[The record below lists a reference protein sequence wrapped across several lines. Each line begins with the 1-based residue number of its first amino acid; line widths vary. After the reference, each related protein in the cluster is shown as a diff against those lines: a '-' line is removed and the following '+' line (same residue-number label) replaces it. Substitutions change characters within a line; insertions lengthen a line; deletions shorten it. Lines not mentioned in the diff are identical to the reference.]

1 MGIAA
6 ARRALPWFHVPHLPD
21 LTFVDLSL
29 ADLSLA
35 DLSSGSR
42 VGSGGVR
49 RNDSAKCRSV
59 QDQANPANINP
70 AKIKANVA
78 PIDRH

>member
-29 ADLSLA
+29 ADLS
-35 DLSSGSR
+35 SGSR

-49 RNDSAKCRSV
+49 RDDSAKCRSV
-59 QDQANPANINP
+59 QDRTNPANINP

-78 PIDRH
+78 PIDRY